1 MSIVFNL
8 IYLAV
13 MAMFS
18 PWLLWR
24 VVVQKKNRRGW
35 SAKLFGHVPGRTS
48 HGPCFWFHAVS
59 VGEVNLLK
67 PVIAAIRRQR
77 PEIEIAISSTTETG
91 RQLAAECFPDD
102 ITFFC
107 PADFSWAIR
116 RTLRRL
122 RPDQLILAELELW
135 PNLINIAASKSVPVS
150 VINGR
155 LSEKS
160 SRGYQKLGFLFRSI
174 FEKISWIGAQS
185 DEYAKRF
192 VANGCEAKR
201 VTVTGSVK
209 FDGVETC
216 RNSPAIDALKRVASQ
231 CGVREQDF
239 VFLGGSTQLD
249 EDLLLVEAYQNL
261 KSIYQSLRLILVP
274 RHPGRVTKLCR
285 ELEMRNQ
292 AFVLRSSPKQT
303 DAADAV
309 LIVDVIGELSNWWA
323 VADAGFV
330 GGSMGNRGGQSM
342 IEPAGKGVP
351 VCFGPHTENFK
362 STVSALIQNDA
373 AEVVHHQRQ
382 LESFMKWS
390 MDMPHLAQS
399 MGRRAK
405 QSVARN
411 FGAADR
417 TVAGIL
423 GAGYRPQSPPPAK
436 PAVPSAA

>member
-1 MSIVFNL
+1 
-8 IYLAV
+8 
-13 MAMFS
+13 
-18 PWLLWR
+18 
-24 VVVQKKNRRGW
+24 
-35 SAKLFGHVPGRTS
+35 
-48 HGPCFWFHAVS
+48 
-59 VGEVNLLK
+59 
-67 PVIAAIRRQR
+67 
-77 PEIEIAISSTTETG
+77 
-91 RQLAAECFPDD
+91 
-102 ITFFC
+102 
-107 PADFSWAIR
+107 
-116 RTLRRL
+116 
-122 RPDQLILAELELW
+122 
-135 PNLINIAASKSVPVS
+135 
-150 VINGR
+150 
-155 LSEKS
+155 
-160 SRGYQKLGFLFRSI
+160 
-174 FEKISWIGAQS
+174 
-185 DEYAKRF
+185 
-192 VANGCEAKR
+192 
-201 VTVTGSVK
+201 
-209 FDGVETC
+209 
-216 RNSPAIDALKRVASQ
+216 
-231 CGVREQDF
+231 
-239 VFLGGSTQLD
+239 
-249 EDLLLVEAYQNL
+249 
-261 KSIYQSLRLILVP
+261 
-274 RHPGRVTKLCR
+274 
-285 ELEMRNQ
+285 
-292 AFVLRSSPKQT
+292 
-303 DAADAV
+303 V